1 MSFLG
6 IYRGV
11 EGWRCGCCKGTG
23 LLVRNLL
30 NHPVVTFS
38 AWPLESGQPSPNFF
52 ICSPF
57 RGFDG
62 HDGPCAFCASYLW
75 CAPSLSLHSFSV
87 IFSISTILCGFCI
100 FFSFLFLSHS
110 WFKCYLLLW
119 NSPLVFIHHFT
130 SSSDSSIIATLDSLF
145 YLSILGVWQ
154 NSSSRFLSVEHSHIS
169 TSTNK
174 YKLCYA
180 VYEILVC
187 ELY

>member
-1 MSFLG
+1 MAAGKWPTVAEFLYLQS
-6 IYRGV
+6 IQRV
-11 EGWRCGCCKGTG
+11 WRPWWAVCFLCLSSMVCSVSVFA
-23 LLVRNLL
+23 L
-30 NHPVVTFS
+30 
-38 AWPLESGQPSPNFF
+38 FF
-52 ICSPF
+52 CHILYFHHS
-57 RGFDG
+57 
-62 HDGPCAFCASYLW
+62 LW
-75 CAPSLSLHSFSV
+75 FLH
-87 IFSISTILCGFCI
+87 L
-100 FFSFLFLSHS
+100 FSFLFLSHS

-154 NSSSRFLSVEHSHIS
+154 NSSSRFLSVEHSHMS

-180 VYEILVC
+180 VCEILVC